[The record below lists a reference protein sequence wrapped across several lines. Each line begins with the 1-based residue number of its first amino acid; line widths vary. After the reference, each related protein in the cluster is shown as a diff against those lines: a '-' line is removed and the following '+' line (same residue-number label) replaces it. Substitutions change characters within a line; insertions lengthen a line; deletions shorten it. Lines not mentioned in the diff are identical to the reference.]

1 MELFANLPRDI
12 KNIILS
18 YDGNIKYR
26 RGEYVNQIHKD
37 DNRYHYLSYIP
48 KRQIQEYVPS
58 YVSLKI
64 TNFKFLF
71 YTVIITEDTVVFSL
85 QTLFHMGQ
93 LTGVS
98 FLKSELTIKY

>member
-1 MELFANLPRDI
+1 MELFANLPKDN

-48 KRQIQEYVPS
+48 KRQIQEDVPS

-64 TNFKFLF
+64 TNFKSLF

-85 QTLFHMGQ
+85 QTLFYISQ

-98 FLKSELTIKY
+98 FLKNEVTIKY